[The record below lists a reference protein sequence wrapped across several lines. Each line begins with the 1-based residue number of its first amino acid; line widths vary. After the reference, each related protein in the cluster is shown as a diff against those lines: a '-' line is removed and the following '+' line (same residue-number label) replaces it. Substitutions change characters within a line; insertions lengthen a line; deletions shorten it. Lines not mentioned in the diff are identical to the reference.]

1 MSFHLSSMMVN
12 IYFDPHIF
20 LQGEYEKKINR
31 KYEQGD
37 RNKENDLETATLNGI
52 SNLSLK

>member
-1 MSFHLSSMMVN
+1 MLD
-12 IYFDPHIF
+12 IYIDLHIF
-20 LQGEYEKKINR
+20 LQGEFEKKSNG

-37 RNKENDLETATLNGI
+37 KHKENDLETATLNGI

>member
-1 MSFHLSSMMVN
+1 MVD
-12 IYFDPHIF
+12 IYFDLNIF
-20 LQGEYEKKINR
+20 LQGEYEKKSNR

-37 RNKENDLETATLNGI
+37 KNKENDLEIATLNGI

>member
-1 MSFHLSSMMVN
+1 MLLD
-12 IYFDPHIF
+12 ICFDLHIF
-20 LQGEYEKKINR
+20 LQGEYEKKSTR

-37 RNKENDLETATLNGI
+37 KNKENDLETATLNGI